1 MPDKTLADLSAKL
14 RAIDICILSTRTEGG
29 AIAGRPMSNNAQ
41 VDYDG
46 DSYYFSHGD
55 TRTVSDIG
63 RDPQVGLG
71 FQGKDYFYVAVEGK
85 AELIRDKAAFQKHW
99 SPDLDRW
106 FDQGIDTPDLVMIAV
121 RADRVHYWDGEDEG
135 EMKV

>member
-1 MPDKTLADLSAKL
+1 MPDKTLKDLAGKL
-14 RAIDICILSTRTEGG
+14 RAIDFCILSTVTEGG

-55 TRTVSDIG
+55 TRTVGDIG
-63 RDPQVGLG
+63 RNPQVGLG
-71 FQGKDYFYVAVEGK
+71 FQGPDYFYVAVEGK
-85 AELIRDKAAFQKHW
+85 AELIRDKAAFAERW

-106 FDQGIDTPDLVMIAV
+106 FEQGIDTPGLTMIAV
-121 RADRVHYWDGEDEG
+121 RAERLHYWDGEDEG
-135 EMKV
+135 EIEV